1 MNRSS
6 PFGGIAGSPGDRQV
20 MCRLIRRMLAVG
32 LALATIAPL
41 AAQAPLRLRLATLAP
56 ENSPWHTALADM
68 GSAWNKATAG
78 RVVLTIFPGS
88 SIASE
93 SSAIAKMNPAVDGLQ
108 AATLTV
114 SGLGEIDNA
123 FNVFGMPFFF
133 QSDAELEDI
142 QAKLTPMLSSRLEAR
157 GYHLINW
164 GNAGWV
170 QLFSKMPIRTLQ
182 DAKQAKLYTTEGEPR
197 TVQWYTQNGFHA
209 VPLKQSEIP
218 AQLKSPTGSIN
229 AAPSPPYFALALQFY
244 RDAPYMLDLRVAP
257 LTSATVI
264 TDRAW
269 AQISADDRTK
279 MLAVATMTQKKI
291 QTDAPALDANAIR
304 DMKDSTKAAKVPFQ
318 VITLNASAAA
328 QFRAEADRMTAS
340 QRGMLVPDD
349 VFDAAMKER
358 TAFRLATATAR

>member
-1 MNRSS
+1 MQFRVR
-6 PFGGIAGSPGDRQV
+6 PRVLAGV
-20 MCRLIRRMLAVG
+20 LAAAV
-32 LALATIAPL
+32 AAPL
-41 AAQAPLRLRLATLAP
+41 AAQAPVRIKLATLAP

-68 GSAWNKATAG
+68 GAAWTRVTSG
-78 RVVLTIFPGS
+78 RVVLTIFPGG

-93 SSAIAKMNPAVDGLQ
+93 SSAIAKMNPAIDALQ

-114 SGLGEIDNA
+114 SGLGEIDDA
-123 FNVFGMPFFF
+123 FNVLGMPFFF

-142 QAKLTPMLSSRLEAR
+142 QATLTPMLSSRLEGH

-170 QLFSKMPIRTLQ
+170 QLFSKVQIRTLA
-182 DAKQAKLYTTEGEPR
+182 DARQAKLYTTEGEPR
-197 TVQWYTQNGFHA
+197 TVEWYRQNGFHA

-218 AQLKSPTGSIN
+218 AQLKSPSGSIN

-269 AQISADDRTK
+269 QQISAEDRAK
-279 MLAVATMTQKKI
+279 MLAVAAVTQKKI
-291 QTDAPALDANAIR
+291 QTEAPALDANAIR
-304 DMKDSTKAAKVPFQ
+304 DMKESTKTAKVPFQ
-318 VITLNASAAA
+318 VITLDAAAAA
-328 QFRAEADRMTAS
+328 QFRAEADKMTAS
-340 QRGMLVPDD
+340 QRGTLVPAD
-349 VFDAAMKER
+349 VFDAAVKER
-358 TAFRLATATAR
+358 MAFRQAHAPR